1 MAIELDDRITVLET
15 KDMKARYKAA
25 CKEQGADM
33 SEVLRPHVRAYV
45 EAWEAKKNQ
54 PVPPT

>member
-45 EAWEAKKNQ
+45 EAWEAKKPAQ
-54 PVPPT
+54 PT